1 MKVISSN
8 TTCTSEVRIL
18 TSVRENER
26 RRDWN
31 RKVLVFLYVLDTTL
45 PTSPR
50 STKEC
55 LRFNLCTA
63 QRKDVHCNA
72 AAQDDSR
79 S

>member
-1 MKVISSN
+1 MRVISSN
-8 TTCTSEVRIL
+8 TTSASEGGIP

-26 RRDWN
+26 RRGVN
-31 RKVLVFLYVLDTTL
+31 RSVLVFLYVLDTTL

-55 LRFNLCTA
+55 LRFNLCTS
-63 QRKDVHCNA
+63 QRKDVHCKA
-72 AAQDDSR
+72 AAQADLR

>member
-1 MKVISSN
+1 MRVISSN
-8 TTCTSEVRIL
+8 TIRASEGGIL

-26 RRDWN
+26 RRGAN
-31 RKVLVFLYVLDTTL
+31 RSVLVFLYVLDTTL

-63 QRKDVHCNA
+63 QRKDAHCKA
-72 AAQDDSR
+72 TAQDDSR

>member
-1 MKVISSN
+1 MRVISSN
-8 TTCTSEVRIL
+8 TTSTSEGGIP

-26 RRDWN
+26 RRGVN
-31 RKVLVFLYVLDTTL
+31 RSVLVFLYVLDTTL

-55 LRFNLCTA
+55 LRFNLCTVR
-63 QRKDVHCNA
+63 RKDNHCKA